1 MTNLGKEVE
10 IKKKKLILIKF
21 LFYIVLFILPFGVLS
36 QDEKVKTW
44 KTEREYLKYEKSKKY
59 EGPDSWYGSEP
70 SSIKSK
76 DPYSGGSNSSYG
88 SGGGIRYSP
97 QQIQKDR
104 NRKYRGFDRGG
115 GNGTLKFD
123 PKVEEPDPIDIPDV
137 DAPDI
142 DLPDI
147 DIDPPSFSA
156 GFWKVLLFI
165 LIFAAVLTLIYLI
178 FKNKKPAN
186 KKIIV
191 NVENNWNPEIITKT
205 ELELKLQEAIEKG
218 DYREG
223 VRIYFTFILKEL
235 IKKGWIIWKKEKTN
249 HHYVMEMGKRPNA
262 LVFLSCVRIYD
273 LVWYGDYQID
283 EEIFEMLKPELETY
297 YKSLIS
303 E

>member
-1 MTNLGKEVE
+1 MNNIFLYIALLFLPLGV
-10 IKKKKLILIKF
+10 F
-21 LFYIVLFILPFGVLS
+21 S

-44 KTEREYLKYEKSKKY
+44 KTEKEYLKYQKSKKY
-59 EGPDSWYGSEP
+59 NGPDDWYGSSP
-70 SSIKSK
+70 SSIKSD
-76 DPYSGGSNSSYG
+76 DPYSGGTNSSYG
-88 SGGGIRYSP
+88 SGGTIRYSP

-123 PKVEEPDPIDIPDV
+123 PKVEEPDPIDFPDV
-137 DAPDI
+137 DAPDV

-147 DIDPPSFSA
+147 DLDLDINPPSISESV
-156 GFWKVLLFI
+156 WKVLLFI
-165 LIFAAVLTLIYLI
+165 LIFAGILALVYLI
-178 FKNKKPAN
+178 FKNKKPSN
-186 KKIIV
+186 KKIAV
-191 NVENNWNPEIITKT
+191 NVENDWNPEVINKT
-205 ELELKLQEAIEKG
+205 ELELKLEEAIEKG

-223 VRIYFTFILKEL
+223 IRIYFTFILKEL

-249 HHYVMEMGKRPNA
+249 HHYIMEMGKRPNA

-273 LVWYGDYQID
+273 LVWYGEYQID
-283 EEIFEMLKPELETY
+283 EEVFEILKPELETY